1 MSATFMCMAAQKK
14 EVVIHPSEQTST
26 TGGRKY
32 PRTPEPSIEAY
43 IEDGVITLNIDRFM
57 GSVATTIDDS
67 SDNVVVTDLQYMSG
81 STSYT
86 IDVSALSE
94 DTYTIYF
101 TFSDGREYYGTFLIE

>member
-14 EVVIHPSEQTST
+14 EVTISPSRQTTSCEGT
-26 TGGRKY
+26 KH

-67 SDNVVVTDLQYMSG
+67 SDNTVVTDFQYMSG

-86 IDVSALSE
+86 IDVSSLAA
-94 DTYTIYF
+94 DTYTLYL
-101 TFSDGREYYGTFLIE
+101 TFSDGREYYGTFNVL

>member
-1 MSATFMCMAAQKK
+1 MAAQKK

-26 TGGRKY
+26 IWGTHRH

-43 IEDGVITLNIDRFM
+43 IEDGVITISIDRYA
-57 GSVATTIDDS
+57 GSIVTTIDDS
-67 SDNVVVTDLQYMSG
+67 SDNTVVFNMQYMSG

>member
-1 MSATFMCMAAQKK
+1 MCMAAQKK
-14 EVVIHPSEQTST
+14 EVVIDPLRQTTSAEGTKHP
-26 TGGRKY
+26 RI
-32 PRTPEPSIEAY
+32 PEPSFYAY
-43 IEDGVITLNIDRFM
+43 IEDGVLTISIDRYA
-57 GSVATTIDDS
+57 GSIVTTIDDS
-67 SDNVVVTDLQYMSG
+67 SDNTVVFDMQYMSG